1 MMQIVT
7 FTPFTDGFLPR
18 CDSAFPNGGDR
29 GSDASDVLFSGSSAH
44 GGRARIYTRDGVY
57 LFGAASPPHHA
68 ELAGS
73 FKASGSNLDPS
84 LAFGSNSFSVETTNL
99 RAANVGRMYKGL
111 GVGRLTQ
118 GYQDDAIPASSK
130 NLYFSYHAKFGCD
143 PFRVYVASIASK
155 TGDLQGGADRSRG
168 ERCTIVQSEG
178 GTIEGWVTYENGSY
192 VSVEVDSGG
201 SQSGMQGAVITGQTS
216 GNSVTT
222 GAESTSVG
230 ATKYSRIFHGSTGEP
245 TRSSFVTSH
254 TSGGIFDF
262 DSWDN
267 NVLDDHQDVDQLN
280 CGRALINEWYFIEN
294 EYYYSGSSWRVR
306 VKINGNIWFEDNA
319 IYGLDLGSS
328 VGIRPTLIGLDT
340 PGTGGIPAE
349 QVGTSE
355 FIDSIVY
362 QNNLSR
368 IVLTDNQTYS
378 LSTKFEVQGHV
389 EWKNSY
395 VDFYVNRG
403 EITSGGW
410 LHIFD
415 ATGTVL
421 AVLEIE

>member
-1 MMQIVT
+1 MQDVNLI
-7 FTPFTDGFLPR
+7 PFTDGLLPR
-18 CDSAFPNGGDR
+18 CDSAFPSGGNR
-29 GSDASDVLFSGSSAH
+29 GADAADVLFSGSVVH
-44 GGRARIYTRDGVY
+44 GGQARIYTRDGVY
-57 LFGAASPPHHA
+57 LFGVAPPQHHA

-73 FKASGSNLDPS
+73 FKSSGTTLNAE
-84 LAFGSNSFSVETTNL
+84 LAFGTNSFSVETSSL
-99 RAANVGRMYKGL
+99 RASNVGRMYKGL
-111 GVGRLTQ
+111 GVGRLTH
-118 GYQDDAIPASSK
+118 GYLDDSIPASSR

-143 PFRVYVASIASK
+143 PFRVYTASVASK

-168 ERCTIVQSEG
+168 ERCTIVLSFG

-216 GNSVTT
+216 GSIVTT
-222 GAESTSVG
+222 GAQSTSVG
-230 ATKYSRIFHGSTGEP
+230 ATKYSRIFHGDTGEP

-267 NVLDDHQDVDQLN
+267 NVLNDHQDVDKIN
-280 CGRALINEWYFIEN
+280 CGRTLVDEWYFIEN
-294 EYYYSGSSWRVR
+294 EYYYSGTTWRVR
-306 VKINGNIWFEDNA
+306 VKINGDVWAEDDA

-349 QVGTSE
+349 DVGTSQ

-362 QNNLSR
+362 QSDLSR
-368 IVLTDNQTYS
+368 IVLTDNESYS
-378 LSTKFEVQGHV
+378 LSTKFEVQGHTN
-389 EWKNSY
+389 WNNSF
-395 VDFYVNRG
+395 VDFILNRG
-403 EITSGGW
+403 EITSDGW

-415 ATGTVL
+415 ATGAVID
-421 AVLEIE
+421 VLEI